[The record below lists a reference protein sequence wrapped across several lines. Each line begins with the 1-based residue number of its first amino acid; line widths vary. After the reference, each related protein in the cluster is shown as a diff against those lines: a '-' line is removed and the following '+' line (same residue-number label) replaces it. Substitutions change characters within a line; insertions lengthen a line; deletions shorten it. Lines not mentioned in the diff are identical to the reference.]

1 MPGFDRTGPQ
11 GGGSMTGGGR
21 GFCNPAGAQGPLGR
35 GRGFGGGR
43 GFGRGYG
50 PGRGYGRGYGGQDVY
65 PASRGYSGPG
75 YGPQPYSM
83 APSEEINLLR
93 AETDAIKGS
102 LDEIKRRLAEL
113 QKEPQGE

>member
-11 GGGSMTGGGR
+11 GGGPMTGGGR
-21 GFCNPAGAQGPLGR
+21 GFCNPAGVQYPLGR

-50 PGRGYGRGYGGQDVY
+50 AGRGYGRGSGAQDVY
-65 PASRGYSGPG
+65 PASRSYYGPG

-83 APSEEINLLR
+83 GTSEEINVLR
-93 AETDAIKGS
+93 AETDAIKVS
-102 LDEIKRRLAEL
+102 LDKIKRRLAEL
-113 QKEPQGE
+113 QKEPTGE

>member
-21 GFCNPAGAQGPLGR
+21 GFCNPAGAQSPLGR

-50 PGRGYGRGYGGQDVY
+50 RGYGAQGVY

-83 APSEEINLLR
+83 GTSEEINVLR
-93 AETDAIKGS
+93 AEPDAIKGS

>member
-1 MPGFDRTGPQ
+1 
-11 GGGSMTGGGR
+11 MTGGGR
-21 GFCNPAGAQGPLGR
+21 GFCNPAGAQYPLER

-50 PGRGYGRGYGGQDVY
+50 PGRGYGRGYGVQGVY
-65 PASRGYSGPG
+65 PASRGYYGPG

-83 APSEEINLLR
+83 APSEEINVLR

-113 QKEPQGE
+113 QKESQGE

>member
-11 GGGSMTGGGR
+11 GEGPMTGGGR
-21 GFCNPAGAQGPLGR
+21 GFCNPAGAQYPLGR

-43 GFGRGYG
+43 GLGRGYG
-50 PGRGYGRGYGGQDVY
+50 PGRGYGQRGVNPAPRGYY
-65 PASRGYSGPG
+65 GPG

-83 APSEEINLLR
+83 APSEEINALR

-113 QKEPQGE
+113 QKGPQGE